1 MHQWDFK
8 SSITNMDDTHRFISE
23 YVEPVTEGRKVAN
36 LLSVIQGPIMS
47 NINFEVVDNPTT
59 VVSFTLATDYLAHVI
74 ESQNR

>member
-1 MHQWDFK
+1 
-8 SSITNMDDTHRFISE
+8 MDDAHRVLPE
-23 YVEPVTEGRKVAN
+23 YGEPITEGRKVAN
-36 LLSVIQGPIMS
+36 LLSVIKGPIMS